1 MNVAVRPIQW
11 LGARTLEVVV
21 GVAEVFA
28 LLYGAIA
35 VLAYVRTRGFR
46 VVLEIGVAQTLF
58 TGVHAL
64 GIVSLG
70 SLAMGI
76 LIIQQANTYLPTV
89 ELASAVATQ
98 VLVRDVIPLMVGV
111 ILLGRSGTA
120 ICVKLAGMK
129 LSGEIDALRSM
140 GMPLEHVVVLPRLI
154 AGAVSACVL
163 VVYGVAVALAFGYT
177 VTKAIG
183 SLPFAL
189 EALIN
194 ALETRD
200 MIQALVKAFLFG
212 ASTVLVAVRE
222 GYSVQASAREIPQAT
237 TRAVVRCMAVMLV
250 CNSFITIAF

>member
-1 MNVAVRPIQW
+1 MNALLTPIQW
-11 LGARTLEVVV
+11 LGARTLEAVRA
-21 GVAEVFA
+21 VAEVFA
-28 LLYGAIA
+28 LLYGAA
-35 VLAYVRTRGFR
+35 VVLAFVRTRGFR
-46 VVLEIGVAQTLF
+46 VTLEIGVAQTLF

-70 SLAMGI
+70 ALAMGI
-76 LIIQQANTYLPTV
+76 LIIQQATTYLPTV

-120 ICVKLAGMK
+120 ICVELAGMK

-140 GMPLEHVVVLPRLI
+140 GMPLEQVVVLPRLI
-154 AGAVSACVL
+154 AGALSACVL
-163 VVYGVAVALAFGYT
+163 TIYGLAVAIGVGYM
-177 VTKAIG
+177 VTKALS

-200 MIQALVKAFLFG
+200 MIEALCKAFLFG
-212 ASTVLVAVRE
+212 TSMVLVAIRE
-222 GYSVQASAREIPQAT
+222 GYSVQASAREVPQAT
-237 TRAVVRCMAVMLV
+237 TRAVVRSMAVMLV
-250 CNSFITIAF
+250 CNSLITVAF